1 MENAFYFTSKA
12 PFVLFQYFKYG
23 VATSSRYLSVT
34 EEGMSV
40 ISRHSRLEY
49 WVLAKY
55 YFFRAVDLPWII
67 PVLILGKMKI
77 NFLFSQFSVVPQK
90 VLWHT
95 TFWDTTKKCENKNSS
110 YLLFY
115 YNFLKCTAREGLKSL
130 YSILVAP
137 KSDFKSSKLVFSFRT
152 SSYFFGQCYIKFR
165 LPIIF
170 EVNLASVLSGL
181 INV

>member
-1 MENAFYFTSKA
+1 MSEIILGNWKPFKNDGKCFLFYLKSSFCSISI
-12 PFVLFQYFKYG
+12 FQYG
-23 VATSSRYLSVT
+23 VVTSSRYLSVT

-40 ISRHSRLEY
+40 ISRHSRLES

-55 YFFRAVDLPWII
+55 YFFRVVDLPWII

-110 YLLFY
+110 YLLF
-115 YNFLKCTAREGLKSL
+115 
-130 YSILVAP
+130 
-137 KSDFKSSKLVFSFRT
+137 
-152 SSYFFGQCYIKFR
+152 
-165 LPIIF
+165 
-170 EVNLASVLSGL
+170 
-181 INV
+181 